1 MKLENK
7 VAIITGGTKGIG
19 YGIAEEYLKEG
30 AKITICSRNAQ
41 EGVKAQEIDTLNIY
55 QAAKQSMQMCLT
67 HLSAAPDAAL
77 TDAMPLSL
85 VGIPVKDLVHGDA
98 RSAAIAAASII
109 AKVTRDRIMVELDQ
123 TYPGYGFSSNKGYG
137 SKAHLDALAALT

>member
-41 EGVKAQEIDTLNIY
+41 EGVKA
-55 QAAKQSMQMCLT
+55 AK
-67 HLSAAPDAAL
+67 
-77 TDAMPLSL
+77 
-85 VGIPVKDLVHGDA
+85 
-98 RSAAIAAASII
+98 
-109 AKVTRDRIMVELDQ
+109 ELGKLG
-123 TYPGYGFSSNKGYG
+123 YPANRLYFCQ
-137 SKAHLDALAALT
+137 

>member
-41 EGVKAQEIDTLNIY
+41 EGVKA
-55 QAAKQSMQMCLT
+55 AKELGKLGECCTCRPMF
-67 HLSAAPDAAL
+67 HLSR
-77 TDAMPLSL
+77 
-85 VGIPVKDLVHGDA
+85 I
-98 RSAAIAAASII
+98 
-109 AKVTRDRIMVELDQ
+109 TRCWWTRQ
-123 TYPGYGFSSNKGYG
+123 
-137 SKAHLDALAALT
+137 

>member
-41 EGVKAQEIDTLNIY
+41 EGVKA
-55 QAAKQSMQMCLT
+55 AKR
-67 HLSAAPDAAL
+67 A
-77 TDAMPLSL
+77 
-85 VGIPVKDLVHGDA
+85 G
-98 RSAAIAAASII
+98 
-109 AKVTRDRIMVELDQ
+109 
-123 TYPGYGFSSNKGYG
+123 
-137 SKAHLDALAALT
+137 KAGRGVVPAGRRFIHRG

>member
-41 EGVKAQEIDTLNIY
+41 EGVKAAKELGKLGEVLY
-55 QAAKQSMQMCLT
+55 LQADVS
-67 HLSAAPDAAL
+67 
-77 TDAMPLSL
+77 
-85 VGIPVKDLVHGDA
+85 
-98 RSAAIAAASII
+98 SIG
-109 AKVTRDRIMVELDQ
+109 RDSKEVRKA
-123 TYPGYGFSSNKGYG
+123 GYFCGQRGNQ
-137 SKAHLDALAALT
+137 

>member
-41 EGVKAQEIDTLNIY
+41 EGVKA
-55 QAAKQSMQMCLT
+55 AKELESWERCCT
-67 HLSAAPDAAL
+67 CRPTFHPSR
-77 TDAMPLSL
+77 
-85 VGIPVKDLVHGDA
+85 I
-98 RSAAIAAASII
+98 
-109 AKVTRDRIMVELDQ
+109 TRCWWMRQ
-123 TYPGYGFSSNKGYG
+123 
-137 SKAHLDALAALT
+137 

>member
-41 EGVKAQEIDTLNIY
+41 EGVKA
-55 QAAKQSMQMCLT
+55 AKELERCCTCRPMF
-67 HLSAAPDAAL
+67 HLSR
-77 TDAMPLSL
+77 
-85 VGIPVKDLVHGDA
+85 I
-98 RSAAIAAASII
+98 
-109 AKVTRDRIMVELDQ
+109 TRCWWTRQ
-123 TYPGYGFSSNKGYG
+123 
-137 SKAHLDALAALT
+137 